1 MKYIG
6 VNGVPTPSGE
16 AVISVMDHGFMYGMG
31 LFETLRTYSGEPCL
45 LDRHLTRL
53 NEGCGILGIPYEA
66 DAKKMQTEIG
76 ELLALNGLSEAYI
89 RLTVSAGEGPLG
101 LTTEKYSKPAVILYA
116 KPLPPVNPVLYTLG
130 KQLWLLRTRR
140 NTPESDVRLK
150 SLHYMNNLLARRE
163 LAVYEARETAE
174 TSNLPVAQ
182 GASPSLSSYSLPA
195 EGMLLTA
202 EGHLAEGIA
211 SNLFFIEKGKLYTP
225 EIGTGILPGI
235 TRAVVIELAAKCRLA
250 MEEGKYTWDRLA
262 RAEEV
267 FVTNSVQELVPVTL
281 LAEPDGK
288 RIGVGDGEIGRIT
301 RQLLYFYRES
311 VGRQHAQ

>member
-6 VNGVPTPSGE
+6 VNGVPTPSAE

-31 LFETLRTYSGEPCL
+31 LFETFRTYGGEPGL

-53 NEGCGILGIPYEA
+53 NEGCRTLGIPYEP
-66 DAKKMQTEIG
+66 DAERIREEVT
-76 ELLALNGLSEAYI
+76 ELLTLNGLTEGYV

-101 LTTEKYSKPAVILYA
+101 LTTEDYVQPTVILYV
-116 KPLPPVNPVLYTLG
+116 KPLPPMDSTLYTQG
-130 KQLWLLRTRR
+130 KRLWRLRTRR
-140 NTPESDVRLK
+140 NTPESEVRLK

-163 LAVYEARETAE
+163 LAVYEQDTQQQLAKTILSA
-174 TSNLPVAQ
+174 SSPPPVPLAHLP
-182 GASPSLSSYSLPA
+182 S

-211 SNLFFIEKGKLYTP
+211 SNLFFAEQGRLYTP

-235 TRAVVIELAAKCRLA
+235 TRAIVMELAAGCGLSL
-250 MEEGKYTWDRLA
+250 EEGRYPWDRLWA
-262 RAEEV
+262 ADEI
-267 FVTNSVQELVPVTL
+267 FVTNSVQELVPVTQ

-288 RIGVGDGEIGRIT
+288 SAVVGEGKIGPLT
-301 RQLLYFYRES
+301 RRLLYFYRES
-311 VGRQHAQ
+311 VGS

>member
-6 VNGVPTPSGE
+6 VNGVPTPSDE

-31 LFETLRTYSGEPCL
+31 LFETLRTYDGVPCL
-45 LDRHLTRL
+45 LDRHLKRL
-53 NEGCGILGIPYEA
+53 NEGCSVLGIPYEA
-66 DAKKMQTEIG
+66 DATKMQTEIG
-76 ELLALNGLSEAYI
+76 ELMALNSLSEAYI

-101 LTTEKYSKPAVILYA
+101 LTTEKYSKPSVIIYA
-116 KPLPPVNPVLYTLG
+116 KPLPPLNPVLYTRG
-130 KQLWLLRTRR
+130 KQLWLLCTRR
-140 NTPESDVRLK
+140 NTPESEVRLK

-163 LAVYEARETAE
+163 LAVYEAQEAAATP
-174 TSNLPVAQ
+174 NLDVAL
-182 GASPSLSSYSLPA
+182 GASPSLSPHSLLA

-211 SNLFFIEKGKLYTP
+211 SNLFFMEKGKLYTP

-235 TRAVVIELAAKCRLA
+235 TRTVVMEHAARCGLVV
-250 MEEGKYTWDRLA
+250 EEGKYTWDKLT

-288 RIGVGDGEIGRIT
+288 RVVVGDGEIGMIT